1 MTRRTHRSDKGPKLC
16 RVVKDDKGHFKDI
29 ETYRRAHE
37 KSKPKTAAEE
47 RLIQAAIKHLE
58 PHELRGADAT
68 WSWACADEELSRAV
82 AAVLRERGK
91 K

>member
-1 MTRRTHRSDKGPKLC
+1 MKRRTHRSDKGPKLYPLA
-16 RVVKDDKGHFKDI
+16 KGARSRLKDI
-29 ETYRRAHE
+29 ETYRRAHA
-37 KSKPKTAAEE
+37 KGRPITPAEE

-58 PHELRGADAT
+58 PHEVMSTDAT
-68 WSWACADEELSRAV
+68 WSWACADEELSRAA

>member
-1 MTRRTHRSDKGPKLC
+1 MRKTHRSDKGPKLY
-16 RVVKDDKGHFKDI
+16 RVVKDDKGRFEDI
-29 ETYRRAHE
+29 ETYRRAHG
-37 KSKPKTAAEE
+37 KSKLKTAAEE

-58 PHELRGADAT
+58 PHEVMSTDAT
-68 WSWACADEELSRAV
+68 WSWACADEELSRAA